1 MTFDPIAGITHTA
14 AERLADRPDLQDQ
27 VESTA
32 RLAWAVFT
40 EMRDNALEPTRD
52 DVYERLESD
61 LPVDRVVINAVADAL
76 FNS

>member
-1 MTFDPIAGITHTA
+1 MTFDPIAGITRTA
-14 AERLADRPDLQDQ
+14 AERLADRPELQDQ

-40 EMRDNALEPTRD
+40 ELRDNGQDPTRD
-52 DVYERLESD
+52 DVFERLESD

-76 FNS
+76 FD

>member
-1 MTFDPIAGITHTA
+1 VTFDPIAGITRTA

-40 EMRDNALEPTRD
+40 EMRDNSLDPTRD

-61 LPVDRVVINAVADAL
+61 LPVDRAVINAVADAL
-76 FNS
+76 FNA